1 MREMKSMQKKW
12 VELFEKVIGRK
23 PSPEEFMAGK
33 ACGFDLKQIR
43 SIAGNTPVEEVAP
56 VEELEVKPVEEVK
69 NVDPLLAAR
78 QAWLQHFEETYG
90 RKPSAEEF
98 TAAKSQNF
106 EFFVGPVP
114 EAEFATPD
122 STEET
127 QEYVAQEP
135 TQEFAPPLA
144 AEQTQVYP
152 EANFTEALPAQEKQK
167 APKKQKTKS
176 GKKGSKKKIGIIAAL
191 ILLVIALVATFFY
204 FQFTTRVEVTA
215 DQFIKAVDTKDYRE
229 AADLL
234 STDSDKWTKDEAES
248 FITSMED
255 QGIDI
260 GTELNK
266 IIDNGGEG
274 SYTDKSGNKIFGLEK
289 ADKKFGIFQEYRVAS
304 YPVQVKVKTNLDQAK
319 LKVAANKTVTLKK
332 DAVTDLG
339 SFHYNTKE
347 MELTAKTEVGN
358 VTSKIHL
365 NPKKATKNNLEL
377 QLNSEKRNLEVEF
390 PDEVENPTDVKVV
403 VNGKEVG
410 TSTTFEVDSI
420 PYQEIEVHAVFN
432 MNGETYTTE
441 KAKVTIEEGENDPIE
456 LKLAKDTLKRIKSAQ
471 DAKKAQAAKEE
482 QNRTLAEEFLKEY
495 RDAVFSSVSNR
506 NNTYSKYYDTQSQ
519 AYKDMVEFTTG
530 DGVRKAK
537 IDYYTPGA
545 LDIQSVTEENGVVTI
560 KTYEDFTVHYT
571 DSHPDSQNRKY
582 KTYTLK
588 KVGASYVITD
598 IVVTKES

>member
-1 MREMKSMQKKW
+1 MQKKW

-33 ACGFDLKQIR
+33 ACGFDLKQIQ

-204 FQFTTRVEVTA
+204 FQSTTRVEVTA

-248 FITSMED
+248 FITCMED

-266 IIDNGGEG
+266 IIDDGGEG
-274 SYTDKSGNKIFGLEK
+274 TYTDKSGNKIFGLEK
-289 ADKKFGIFQEYRVAS
+289 ADKKFGIFQEYRVSS
-304 YPVQVKVKTNLDQAK
+304 YPIHVKVKTNLDQAK
-319 LKVAANKTVTLKK
+319 LKVADNKTVTLKK
-332 DAVTDLG
+332 DEVTDLG
-339 SFHYNTKE
+339 SFHYNAKE

-365 NPKKATKNNLEL
+365 NPKKATKNALEL

-390 PDEVENPTDVKVV
+390 PEEVENPTDVKVV

-456 LKLAKDTLKRIKSAQ
+456 LKLAKDTYKRIKSAQ
-471 DAKKAQAAKEE
+471 DAKKAQEAKEE

-495 RDAVFSSVSNR
+495 REAVFSSVSNR

-519 AYKDMVEFTTG
+519 AYKEMVEFTTG

>member
-1 MREMKSMQKKW
+1 MQKKW

-33 ACGFDLKQIR
+33 ACGFDLKQIQ
-43 SIAGNTPVEEVAP
+43 SIAGNAQSEEVAP
-56 VEELEVKPVEEVK
+56 VEEPVVEPVEEVK
-69 NVDPLLAAR
+69 NVDPLLAPR

-127 QEYVAQEP
+127 QEYVPQQQ
-135 TQEFAPPLA
+135 TQEYTAPLA
-144 AEQTQVYP
+144 AEQTQVFAGP
-152 EANFTEALPAQEKQK
+152 NVTEAGPAQKKQK
-167 APKKQKTKS
+167 APKTK
-176 GKKGSKKKIGIIAAL
+176 GEKKLSKKKIGIISAIAV
-191 ILLVIALVATFFY
+191 LVIALVAAFFY
-204 FQFTTRVEVTA
+204 FQSTTRVEVTA
-215 DQFIKAVDTKDYRE
+215 DKFIKAVDTKDYRE

-234 STDSDKWTKDEAES
+234 STDNDKWTKDEAES

>member
-1 MREMKSMQKKW
+1 MQKKW

-33 ACGFDLKQIR
+33 ACGFDLKQIQ
-43 SIAGNTPVEEVAP
+43 SIAGNAPEENLAP
-56 VEELEVKPVEEVK
+56 VEEPVLEPVEEVK

-114 EAEFATPD
+114 EAEFVNPD

-127 QEYVAQEP
+127 QEYVPQQP
-135 TQEFAPPLA
+135 TQEYTAPLA
-144 AEQTQVYP
+144 TEQTQVFDGST
-152 EANFTEALPAQEKQK
+152 FTEASQAQKKPK
-167 APKKQKTKS
+167 APKTKS
-176 GKKGSKKKIGIIAAL
+176 GKKLSKKKIGIISAIAV
-191 ILLVIALVATFFY
+191 LVIALVAAFFY
-204 FQFTTRVEVTA
+204 FQSTTRVEVTA
-215 DQFIKAVDTKDYRE
+215 DKFIKAVDTKDYRE

-234 STDSDKWTKDEAES
+234 STDNDKWTKDEAES

-255 QGIDI
+255 QGVDI

-274 SYTDKSGNKIFGLEK
+274 SFTDKSGNKIFGLEK

-358 VTSKIHL
+358 VTSKIHI

>member
-1 MREMKSMQKKW
+1 MQKKW

-33 ACGFDLKQIR
+33 ACGFDLKKIQ
-43 SIAGNTPVEEVAP
+43 SIAGNVPAEEVAP
-56 VEELEVKPVEEVK
+56 VEESVVEPVEEVK

-114 EAEFATPD
+114 EAEFANPD
-122 STEET
+122 STEVT
-127 QEYVAQEP
+127 QEYVPQQP
-135 TQEFAPPLA
+135 TQEYTAPLA
-144 AEQTQVYP
+144 AEQTQVFAGP
-152 EANFTEALPAQEKQK
+152 NVREAGPVQKKQK
-167 APKKQKTKS
+167 APKTKG
-176 GKKGSKKKIGIIAAL
+176 GKKLSKKKIGIISAIAV
-191 ILLVIALVATFFY
+191 LVIALVAAFFY
-204 FQFTTRVEVTA
+204 FQSTTRVEVTA
-215 DQFIKAVDTKDYRE
+215 DKFIKAVDTKDYRE

-234 STDSDKWTKDEAES
+234 STDNDKWTKDEAES

-255 QGIDI
+255 QGVNI

-588 KVGASYVITD
+588 KVGASYVITN

>member
-1 MREMKSMQKKW
+1 MQKKW

-33 ACGFDLKQIR
+33 ACGFDLKQIQ

-176 GKKGSKKKIGIIAAL
+176 GKKGSKKKIGIISAL
-191 ILLVIALVATFFY
+191 AVLVIALVAAFFY
-204 FQFTTRVEVTA
+204 FQSTTRVEVTA
-215 DQFIKAVDTKDYRE
+215 DKFIKAVDTKDYRE

-266 IIDNGGEG
+266 IIDDGGEG
-274 SYTDKSGNKIFGLEK
+274 TYTDKSGNKIFGLEK

-319 LKVAANKTVTLKK
+319 LKVATNKTVTLKK
-332 DAVTDLG
+332 DEVTDLG
-339 SFHYNTKE
+339 SFHYNAKE

-390 PDEVENPTDVKVV
+390 PDEVENPADVKVV

>member
-1 MREMKSMQKKW
+1 MQKKW

-33 ACGFDLKQIR
+33 ACGFDLKQIQ
-43 SIAGNTPVEEVAP
+43 SIAGNAPEENLAP
-56 VEELEVKPVEEVK
+56 VEEPVLEPVEEVK

-114 EAEFATPD
+114 EAEFVNLDAT
-122 STEET
+122 EVT
-127 QEYVAQEP
+127 QEYVPQQP
-135 TQEFAPPLA
+135 TQEYTAPLA
-144 AEQTQVYP
+144 TEQTQVFDGST
-152 EANFTEALPAQEKQK
+152 FTEASQAQKKPK
-167 APKKQKTKS
+167 APKTKS
-176 GKKGSKKKIGIIAAL
+176 GKKLSKKKIGIISAIAV
-191 ILLVIALVATFFY
+191 LVIALVAAFFY
-204 FQFTTRVEVTA
+204 FQSTTRVEVTA
-215 DQFIKAVDTKDYRE
+215 DKFIKAVDTKDYRE

-234 STDSDKWTKDEAES
+234 STDNDKWTKDEAES

-255 QGIDI
+255 QGVDI

-441 KAKVTIEEGENDPIE
+441 KAKVTIEEAENDPIG

>member
-1 MREMKSMQKKW
+1 MQKKW

-33 ACGFDLKQIR
+33 ACGFDLKQIQ
-43 SIAGNTPVEEVAP
+43 SIAGNAPEENQAP
-56 VEELEVKPVEEVK
+56 VEEPVVEPVEEVK

-114 EAEFATPD
+114 EAEFVTPD
-122 STEET
+122 ATEVT
-127 QEYVAQEP
+127 QEYVPQQP
-135 TQEFAPPLA
+135 TQEYTTPLA
-144 AEQTQVYP
+144 AEQTQVFAGP
-152 EANFTEALPAQEKQK
+152 NVTEAGPAQKKQK
-167 APKKQKTKS
+167 APKTK
-176 GKKGSKKKIGIIAAL
+176 GEKKLSKKKIGIISAIAV
-191 ILLVIALVATFFY
+191 LVIALVAAFFY
-204 FQFTTRVEVTA
+204 FQSQTRVEVTA
-215 DQFIKAVDTKDYRE
+215 DKFIKAVDTKDYRE

-234 STDSDKWTKDEAES
+234 STDNDKWTKDEAES
-248 FITSMED
+248 FITSIED
-255 QGIDI
+255 QGVDM

>member
-1 MREMKSMQKKW
+1 MREKRSMQKKW

-33 ACGFDLKQIR
+33 ACGFDLKQIQ
-43 SIAGNTPVEEVAP
+43 SIAGNTPAEEVAP
-56 VEELEVKPVEEVK
+56 VEEPVLEPVEEVK
-69 NVDPLLAAR
+69 NVDPLLATR

-114 EAEFATPD
+114 EAEFANPD
-122 STEET
+122 STEVT
-127 QEYVAQEP
+127 QEYVPQQP
-135 TQEFAPPLA
+135 TQEYTAPLA
-144 AEQTQVYP
+144 AEQTQVFAGP
-152 EANFTEALPAQEKQK
+152 NVTEAGPAQKKQK
-167 APKKQKTKS
+167 APKTKS
-176 GKKGSKKKIGIIAAL
+176 GKKLSKKKIGIISAIAV
-191 ILLVIALVATFFY
+191 LVIALVAAFFY
-204 FQFTTRVEVTA
+204 FQSTTRVEVTA
-215 DQFIKAVDTKDYRE
+215 DKFIKAVDTKDYRE

-234 STDSDKWTKDEAES
+234 STDNDKWTKDEAES

-255 QGIDI
+255 QGVDI

-377 QLNSEKRNLEVEF
+377 QLNSEKRNLEVGF

>member
-1 MREMKSMQKKW
+1 MQKKW

-33 ACGFDLKQIR
+33 ACGFDLKQIQ
-43 SIAGNTPVEEVAP
+43 SIAGNVPAEEVAP
-56 VEELEVKPVEEVK
+56 VEEPVVEPVEEVK

-122 STEET
+122 ATEET
-127 QEYVAQEP
+127 QEYVPQQP
-135 TQEFAPPLA
+135 TQEYTAPLA
-144 AEQTQVYP
+144 AEQTQVFAGP
-152 EANFTEALPAQEKQK
+152 NVTEAGPAQNKQK
-167 APKKQKTKS
+167 APKTKS
-176 GKKGSKKKIGIIAAL
+176 GKKLSKKKIGIISAIAV
-191 ILLVIALVATFFY
+191 LVIALVAAFFY
-204 FQFTTRVEVTA
+204 FQSTTRVEVTA
-215 DQFIKAVDTKDYRE
+215 DKFIKAVDTKDYRE

-234 STDSDKWTKDEAES
+234 STDNDKWTKDEAES

-255 QGIDI
+255 QGVDI

-332 DAVTDLG
+332 DSVTDLG

>member
-1 MREMKSMQKKW
+1 MQKKW

-23 PSPEEFMAGK
+23 PSPAEFMAGK
-33 ACGFDLKQIR
+33 ACGFDLKQIQ
-43 SIAGNTPVEEVAP
+43 SIAGNAPVEEVAP
-56 VEELEVKPVEEVK
+56 VEEPVVEPVEEMK
-69 NVDPLLAAR
+69 RVDPLQAAR

-90 RKPSAEEF
+90 RKPSPDEF

-106 EFFVGPVP
+106 EFFAGPVP
-114 EAEFATPD
+114 EAEFVNTD

-127 QEYVAQEP
+127 QEYVPQQP
-135 TQEFAPPLA
+135 TQEYTAPLA
-144 AEQTQVYP
+144 TEQTQVFDGP
-152 EANFTEALPAQEKQK
+152 TFTEASPAQKKQK
-167 APKKQKTKS
+167 APKMKS
-176 GKKGSKKKIGIIAAL
+176 GKKGSKKKIAIISAIAV
-191 ILLVIALVATFFY
+191 LVVALVATFFY
-204 FQFTTRVEVTA
+204 FQSTTRVEVTA
-215 DQFIKAVDTKDYRE
+215 DKFIKAVDTKDYRE

-234 STDSDKWTKDEAES
+234 STDTDKWTKDEAES

-255 QGIDI
+255 QGVDI

-266 IIDNGGEG
+266 IIDEGGEG

-289 ADKKFGIFQEYRVAS
+289 ADKKFGIFQEYRVSS
-304 YPVQVKVKTNLDQAK
+304 YPIHVKVKTNLDQAK
-319 LKVAANKTVTLKK
+319 LKVADNKTVTLKK

-390 PDEVENPTDVKVV
+390 PEEVENPTDVKVV

-432 MNGETYTTE
+432 LNGETYTTE

-456 LKLAKDTLKRIKSAQ
+456 LKLAKDTSKRIKSAQ

-545 LDIQSVTEENGVVTI
+545 LDIQSVTEENGVVTV

>member
-1 MREMKSMQKKW
+1 MQKKW

-33 ACGFDLKQIR
+33 ACGFDLKKIQ
-43 SIAGNTPVEEVAP
+43 SIAGNVPAEEVAP
-56 VEELEVKPVEEVK
+56 VEESVVEPVEEVK

-114 EAEFATPD
+114 EAEFANPD
-122 STEET
+122 ATEVT
-127 QEYVAQEP
+127 QEYVPQQP
-135 TQEFAPPLA
+135 TQAYTPPLA
-144 AEQTQVYP
+144 AEQTQVFAGP
-152 EANFTEALPAQEKQK
+152 NVTEAAPAQKKQK
-167 APKKQKTKS
+167 APKTKG
-176 GKKGSKKKIGIIAAL
+176 GKKLSKKKIGIISAIAV
-191 ILLVIALVATFFY
+191 LVIALVAAFFY
-204 FQFTTRVEVTA
+204 FQSTTRVEVTA
-215 DQFIKAVDTKDYRE
+215 DKFIKAVDTKDYRE

-234 STDSDKWTKDEAES
+234 STDNDKWTKDEAES

-588 KVGASYVITD
+588 KVGSSYVITD
-598 IVVTKES
+598 IVVTKGS

>member
-1 MREMKSMQKKW
+1 MQKKW

-33 ACGFDLKQIR
+33 ACGFDLKQIQ
-43 SIAGNTPVEEVAP
+43 SIAGNAPEEVAP
-56 VEELEVKPVEEVK
+56 VEEPVLEPVEEVK

-114 EAEFATPD
+114 EAEFVTPD
-122 STEET
+122 ATEET
-127 QEYVAQEP
+127 QEYVPQQQ
-135 TQEFAPPLA
+135 TQEYTAPLA
-144 AEQTQVYP
+144 AEQTQVFAGP
-152 EANFTEALPAQEKQK
+152 NVTEAGPAQKKQK
-167 APKKQKTKS
+167 APKTK
-176 GKKGSKKKIGIIAAL
+176 GEKKLSKKKIGIISAIAV
-191 ILLVIALVATFFY
+191 LVIALVAAFFY
-204 FQFTTRVEVTA
+204 FQSTTRVEVTA
-215 DQFIKAVDTKDYRE
+215 DKFIKAVDTKDYRE

-234 STDSDKWTKDEAES
+234 STDNDKWTKDEAES

-530 DGVRKAK
+530 DGVQKAK

>member
-1 MREMKSMQKKW
+1 MQKKW

-33 ACGFDLKQIR
+33 ACGFDLKQIQ
-43 SIAGNTPVEEVAP
+43 SIAGNALAEEVAPDEEPVVEPVEEVN
-56 VEELEVKPVEEVK
+56 

-114 EAEFATPD
+114 ETEFATPD
-122 STEET
+122 ATEET
-127 QEYVAQEP
+127 QEYVPQQP
-135 TQEFAPPLA
+135 TQEYTAPLA
-144 AEQTQVYP
+144 AEQTQVFAGP
-152 EANFTEALPAQEKQK
+152 NVTEAGPAQKKQK
-167 APKKQKTKS
+167 APKTKS
-176 GKKGSKKKIGIIAAL
+176 GKKLSKKKIGIISAIAV
-191 ILLVIALVATFFY
+191 LVIALVAAFFY
-204 FQFTTRVEVTA
+204 FQSTTRVEVTA
-215 DQFIKAVDTKDYRE
+215 DKFIKAVDTKDYRE

-234 STDSDKWTKDEAES
+234 STDNDKWTKDEAES

-255 QGIDI
+255 QGVDI

-471 DAKKAQAAKEE
+471 DAKKAQAAKED

-588 KVGASYVITD
+588 KVGSSYVITD

>member
-1 MREMKSMQKKW
+1 MQKKW

-33 ACGFDLKQIR
+33 ACGFDLKQIQ
-43 SIAGNTPVEEVAP
+43 SIAGNAPEENLSPVEEP
-56 VEELEVKPVEEVK
+56 VLEPVEEVK
-69 NVDPLLAAR
+69 NVDPLLATR

-114 EAEFATPD
+114 EAEFANPD
-122 STEET
+122 STEVT
-127 QEYVAQEP
+127 QEYVPQQP
-135 TQEFAPPLA
+135 TQEYTAPLA
-144 AEQTQVYP
+144 AEQTQVFAGP
-152 EANFTEALPAQEKQK
+152 NVTEAGPAQKKQK
-167 APKKQKTKS
+167 APKTKS
-176 GKKGSKKKIGIIAAL
+176 GKKLSKKKIGIISAIAV
-191 ILLVIALVATFFY
+191 LVIALVAAFFY
-204 FQFTTRVEVTA
+204 FQSTTRVEVTA
-215 DQFIKAVDTKDYRE
+215 DKFIKAVDTKDYRE

-234 STDSDKWTKDEAES
+234 STDNDKWTKDEAES

-255 QGIDI
+255 QGVDI

-339 SFHYNTKE
+339 SFHYDTKE

-377 QLNSEKRNLEVEF
+377 QLNSEKRNLEVGF

>member
-1 MREMKSMQKKW
+1 MQKKW

-365 NPKKATKNNLEL
+365 NPKKTTKNNLEL

>member
-1 MREMKSMQKKW
+1 MQKKW

-33 ACGFDLKQIR
+33 ACGFDLKQIQ
-43 SIAGNTPVEEVAP
+43 SIAGNPPAEEVAPDEEPVVEPVEEVN
-56 VEELEVKPVEEVK
+56 

-114 EAEFATPD
+114 EAEFVTPD
-122 STEET
+122 ATEET
-127 QEYVAQEP
+127 QEYVPQQP
-135 TQEFAPPLA
+135 TQEYTAPLA
-144 AEQTQVYP
+144 AEQTQVFAGP
-152 EANFTEALPAQEKQK
+152 NVTEAGPAQKKQK
-167 APKKQKTKS
+167 APKTKS
-176 GKKGSKKKIGIIAAL
+176 GKKLSKKKIGIISAIAV
-191 ILLVIALVATFFY
+191 LVIALVAAFFY
-204 FQFTTRVEVTA
+204 FQSTTRVEVTA
-215 DQFIKAVDTKDYRE
+215 DKFIKAVDTKDYRE

-234 STDSDKWTKDEAES
+234 STDNDKWTKDEAES

-255 QGIDI
+255 QGVDI

-377 QLNSEKRNLEVEF
+377 QLNSEKRNLEVGF

-471 DAKKAQAAKEE
+471 DAKKAQAAKED

-519 AYKDMVEFTTG
+519 AYKDLVEFTTG

>member
-1 MREMKSMQKKW
+1 
-12 VELFEKVIGRK
+12 
-23 PSPEEFMAGK
+23 MAGK
-33 ACGFDLKQIR
+33 ACGFDLKQIQ
-43 SIAGNTPVEEVAP
+43 SIAGNTPAEEVAP
-56 VEELEVKPVEEVK
+56 VEEPVLEPVEEVK
-69 NVDPLLAAR
+69 NVDPLLATR

-114 EAEFATPD
+114 EAEFANPD
-122 STEET
+122 STEVT
-127 QEYVAQEP
+127 QEYVPQQP
-135 TQEFAPPLA
+135 TQEYTAPLA
-144 AEQTQVYP
+144 AEQTQVFAGP
-152 EANFTEALPAQEKQK
+152 NVTEAGPAQKKQK
-167 APKKQKTKS
+167 APKTKS
-176 GKKGSKKKIGIIAAL
+176 GKKLSKKKIGIISAIAV
-191 ILLVIALVATFFY
+191 LVIALVAAFFY
-204 FQFTTRVEVTA
+204 FQSTTRVEVTA
-215 DQFIKAVDTKDYRE
+215 DKFIKAVDTKDYRE

-234 STDSDKWTKDEAES
+234 STDNDKWTKDEAES

-255 QGIDI
+255 QGVDI

-377 QLNSEKRNLEVEF
+377 QLNSEKRNLEVGF

>member
-1 MREMKSMQKKW
+1 MQKKW

-33 ACGFDLKQIR
+33 ACGFDLKQIQY
-43 SIAGNTPVEEVAP
+43 IAGNAPTEEVAP
-56 VEELEVKPVEEVK
+56 VEEPVVEPVEEVK
-69 NVDPLLAAR
+69 NVDPLLAPR

-127 QEYVAQEP
+127 QEYVPQQQTKEYTA
-135 TQEFAPPLA
+135 PLA
-144 AEQTQVYP
+144 AEQTQVFAGP
-152 EANFTEALPAQEKQK
+152 NVTEAGPAQKKQK
-167 APKKQKTKS
+167 APKTK
-176 GKKGSKKKIGIIAAL
+176 GEKKLSKKKIGIISAIAV
-191 ILLVIALVATFFY
+191 LVIALVAAFFY
-204 FQFTTRVEVTA
+204 FQSTTRVEVTA
-215 DQFIKAVDTKDYRE
+215 DKFIKAVDTKDYRE

-234 STDSDKWTKDEAES
+234 STDNDKWTKDEAES

-255 QGIDI
+255 QGVDI

-339 SFHYNTKE
+339 YFHYNTKE

>member
-1 MREMKSMQKKW
+1 MQKKW

-23 PSPEEFMAGK
+23 PSPAEFMAGK
-33 ACGFDLKQIR
+33 ACGFDLKQIQ
-43 SIAGNTPVEEVAP
+43 SIAGNAPEENLAP
-56 VEELEVKPVEEVK
+56 VEEPVFEPVEEVK

-78 QAWLQHFEETYG
+78 QAWLQHFEKTYG

-106 EFFVGPVP
+106 EFFAGPVP
-114 EAEFATPD
+114 EAEFVNPD

-127 QEYVAQEP
+127 QEYVPQQP
-135 TQEFAPPLA
+135 TQEYTAPLA
-144 AEQTQVYP
+144 TEQTQVFAGP
-152 EANFTEALPAQEKQK
+152 TFTEASPAQKKQK
-167 APKKQKTKS
+167 APKTKS
-176 GKKGSKKKIGIIAAL
+176 GKKGSKKKIAIISAIAV
-191 ILLVIALVATFFY
+191 LVVALVATFFY
-204 FQFTTRVEVTA
+204 FQSTTRVEVTA
-215 DQFIKAVDTKDYRE
+215 DKFIKAVDTKDYRE

-234 STDSDKWTKDEAES
+234 STDTDKWTKDEAES

-255 QGIDI
+255 QGVDI

-266 IIDNGGEG
+266 IIDEGGEG

-289 ADKKFGIFQEYRVAS
+289 ADKKFGIFQEYRVSS
-304 YPVQVKVKTNLDQAK
+304 YPIHVKVKTNLDQAK
-319 LKVAANKTVTLKK
+319 LKVADNKTVTLKK

-339 SFHYNTKE
+339 SFHYNAKE

-365 NPKKATKNNLEL
+365 NPKKATKNALEL

-390 PDEVENPTDVKVV
+390 PEEIENPTDVKVV

-432 MNGETYTTE
+432 LNGETYTTE

-471 DAKKAQAAKEE
+471 DAKKAQEAKEE

-545 LDIQSVTEENGVVTI
+545 LDIQSVTEENGVVTV

>member
-1 MREMKSMQKKW
+1 MQKKW

-33 ACGFDLKQIR
+33 ACGFDLKQIQ
-43 SIAGNTPVEEVAP
+43 SIAGNAPEEVAP
-56 VEELEVKPVEEVK
+56 VEEPVVEPVEEVK

-106 EFFVGPVP
+106 EFFAGPVP
-114 EAEFATPD
+114 EAEFVNPD

-127 QEYVAQEP
+127 QEYVPQQP
-135 TQEFAPPLA
+135 TQEYTAPLA
-144 AEQTQVYP
+144 TEQTQVFDGST
-152 EANFTEALPAQEKQK
+152 FTEASQAQKKPK
-167 APKKQKTKS
+167 APKTKS
-176 GKKGSKKKIGIIAAL
+176 GKKLSKKKIGIISAIAV
-191 ILLVIALVATFFY
+191 LVIALVAAFFY
-204 FQFTTRVEVTA
+204 FQSTTRVEVTA
-215 DQFIKAVDTKDYRE
+215 DKFIKAVDTKDYRE

-234 STDSDKWTKDEAES
+234 STDNDKWTKDEAES
-248 FITSMED
+248 LITSMED
-255 QGIDI
+255 QGVDI

-289 ADKKFGIFQEYRVAS
+289 AEKKFGIFQEYRVAS

-339 SFHYNTKE
+339 SFHYNAKE

-441 KAKVTIEEGENDPIE
+441 KAKVAIEEGENDPIE

-471 DAKKAQAAKEE
+471 DAKKVQAAKEE

>member
-1 MREMKSMQKKW
+1 MQKKW

-33 ACGFDLKQIR
+33 ACGFDLKQIQ
-43 SIAGNTPVEEVAP
+43 SIAGNAPEENLVSVEESV
-56 VEELEVKPVEEVK
+56 LEQVEEVK

-106 EFFVGPVP
+106 EFFAGPVP
-114 EAEFATPD
+114 EAEFTNPD

-127 QEYVAQEP
+127 QEYVHQQP
-135 TQEFAPPLA
+135 TQEYTAPLA
-144 AEQTQVYP
+144 TEQTQVFAGP
-152 EANFTEALPAQEKQK
+152 NVTEAGPAQKKPK
-167 APKKQKTKS
+167 APKTKS
-176 GKKGSKKKIGIIAAL
+176 GKKLSKKKIGIISAVAV
-191 ILLVIALVATFFY
+191 LVIALVAAFFY
-204 FQFTTRVEVTA
+204 FQSTTRVEVTA
-215 DQFIKAVDTKDYRE
+215 DKFIKAVDTKDYRE

-234 STDSDKWTKDEAES
+234 STDNDKWTKDEAES

-255 QGIDI
+255 QGVDI

>member
-1 MREMKSMQKKW
+1 MQKKW

-33 ACGFDLKQIR
+33 ACGFDLKQIQ
-43 SIAGNTPVEEVAP
+43 SIAGNAQSEEVAP
-56 VEELEVKPVEEVK
+56 VEEPVVEPVEEVK

-127 QEYVAQEP
+127 QEYVPQQP
-135 TQEFAPPLA
+135 TQEYTTPLA
-144 AEQTQVYP
+144 AEQTQVCAGP
-152 EANFTEALPAQEKQK
+152 NVTEAGPSQKKQK
-167 APKKQKTKS
+167 APKTK
-176 GKKGSKKKIGIIAAL
+176 GEKKLSKKKIGIISAIAV
-191 ILLVIALVATFFY
+191 LVIALVASFFY
-204 FQFTTRVEVTA
+204 FQSTTRVEVTA
-215 DQFIKAVDTKDYRE
+215 DKFIKAVDTKDYRE

-234 STDSDKWTKDEAES
+234 STDNDKWTKDEAES

-255 QGIDI
+255 QGVDI

-471 DAKKAQAAKEE
+471 DAKKAQATKEE

>member
-1 MREMKSMQKKW
+1 MQKKW

-33 ACGFDLKQIR
+33 ACGFDLKQIQ
-43 SIAGNTPVEEVAP
+43 SIAGNAPEENLSPVEEP
-56 VEELEVKPVEEVK
+56 VLEPVEEVK

-114 EAEFATPD
+114 EAEFTNPD

-127 QEYVAQEP
+127 QEYVPQQP
-135 TQEFAPPLA
+135 TQEYTAPLA
-144 AEQTQVYP
+144 TEQTQVFAGP
-152 EANFTEALPAQEKQK
+152 NDTEAGQAQKKQK
-167 APKKQKTKS
+167 APKTKS
-176 GKKGSKKKIGIIAAL
+176 GKKLSNKKIGIISAIAV
-191 ILLVIALVATFFY
+191 LVIALVAAFFY
-204 FQFTTRVEVTA
+204 FQSTTRVEVTA
-215 DQFIKAVDTKDYRE
+215 DKFIKAVDTKDYRE

-234 STDSDKWTKDEAES
+234 STDNDKWTKDEAES
-248 FITSMED
+248 LITSMED
-255 QGIDI
+255 QGVDI

>member
-1 MREMKSMQKKW
+1 MQKKW

-215 DQFIKAVDTKDYRE
+215 DQFIKAFDTKDYRE

>member
-1 MREMKSMQKKW
+1 MQKKW

-33 ACGFDLKQIR
+33 ACGFDLKQIQ
-43 SIAGNTPVEEVAP
+43 SIAGNAPEENLAP
-56 VEELEVKPVEEVK
+56 VEEPVLEPVEEVK

-127 QEYVAQEP
+127 QEYVPQQQ
-135 TQEFAPPLA
+135 TQEYTAPLA
-144 AEQTQVYP
+144 AEQTQVFADP
-152 EANFTEALPAQEKQK
+152 NVTEAGPAQKKQK
-167 APKKQKTKS
+167 APKTK
-176 GKKGSKKKIGIIAAL
+176 GEKKLSKKKIGIISAIAV
-191 ILLVIALVATFFY
+191 LVIALVAAFFY
-204 FQFTTRVEVTA
+204 FQSTTRVEVTA
-215 DQFIKAVDTKDYRE
+215 DKFIKAVDTKDYRE

-234 STDSDKWTKDEAES
+234 STDNDKWTKDEAES

-255 QGIDI
+255 QGVDI

-339 SFHYNTKE
+339 YFHYNTKE

-410 TSTTFEVDSI
+410 TSTSFEVDSI

>member
-1 MREMKSMQKKW
+1 MQKKW

-33 ACGFDLKQIR
+33 ACGFDLKQIQ
-43 SIAGNTPVEEVAP
+43 SIAGNAPAEEVAP
-56 VEELEVKPVEEVK
+56 VEEPVVEPVEEVK
-69 NVDPLLAAR
+69 NVDPLLGAR

-106 EFFVGPVP
+106 EFFVEPVP
-114 EAEFATPD
+114 EAEFANPD
-122 STEET
+122 ATEET
-127 QEYVAQEP
+127 QEYVPQQP
-135 TQEFAPPLA
+135 TQEYATPLA
-144 AEQTQVYP
+144 AEQTQVFAGP
-152 EANFTEALPAQEKQK
+152 NVTEAGPAQ
-167 APKKQKTKS
+167 KKQKVPKTKG
-176 GKKGSKKKIGIIAAL
+176 GKKVSKKKIGIISAIAV
-191 ILLVIALVATFFY
+191 LVIVLLAAFFY
-204 FQFTTRVEVTA
+204 FQSTTRVEVTA
-215 DQFIKAVDTKDYRE
+215 DKFIKAVDTKDYRE

-234 STDSDKWTKDEAES
+234 STDNDKWTKDEAES

-255 QGIDI
+255 QGVDI

>member
-1 MREMKSMQKKW
+1 MQKKW

-33 ACGFDLKQIR
+33 ACGFDLKQIQ
-43 SIAGNTPVEEVAP
+43 SIAGNAQSEEVAP
-56 VEELEVKPVEEVK
+56 VEEPVVEPVEEVK

-127 QEYVAQEP
+127 QEYVPQQP
-135 TQEFAPPLA
+135 TQEFIPPFA
-144 AEQTQVYP
+144 TEQTQVYS
-152 EANFTEALPAQEKQK
+152 EAKFTEASPAQKKQK
-167 APKKQKTKS
+167 APKMKS
-176 GKKGSKKKIGIIAAL
+176 GKKGSKKKIAIISAIAV
-191 ILLVIALVATFFY
+191 LVVALVATFFY
-204 FQFTTRVEVTA
+204 FQSTTRVEVTA
-215 DQFIKAVDTKDYRE
+215 DKFIKAVDTKDYRE

-234 STDSDKWTKDEAES
+234 STDTDKWTKDEAES

-255 QGIDI
+255 QGVDI

-588 KVGASYVITD
+588 KVGASYVITG

>member
-1 MREMKSMQKKW
+1 MQKKW

-377 QLNSEKRNLEVEF
+377 QLNSEKRNLEVGF

>member
-1 MREMKSMQKKW
+1 MQKKW

-98 TAAKSQNF
+98 TATKSQNF

-390 PDEVENPTDVKVV
+390 PEEVENPTDVKVV

-456 LKLAKDTLKRIKSAQ
+456 LKLAKDTYKRIKSAQ
-471 DAKKAQAAKEE
+471 DAKKAQEAKEE

-495 RDAVFSSVSNR
+495 REAVFSSVSNR

-519 AYKDMVEFTTG
+519 AYKEMVEFTTG

>member
-1 MREMKSMQKKW
+1 MQKKW

-33 ACGFDLKQIR
+33 ACGFDLKQIQ
-43 SIAGNTPVEEVAP
+43 SIAGNAPEEVAP
-56 VEELEVKPVEEVK
+56 VEEPVLEPVEEVK

-114 EAEFATPD
+114 EAKFATPD

-152 EANFTEALPAQEKQK
+152 EANFTEALPAQKKQK
-167 APKKQKTKS
+167 APKTK
-176 GKKGSKKKIGIIAAL
+176 GEKKLSKKKIGIISAIAV
-191 ILLVIALVATFFY
+191 LVIALVAAFFY
-204 FQFTTRVEVTA
+204 FQSTTRVEVTA
-215 DQFIKAVDTKDYRE
+215 DKFIKAVDTKDYRE

-234 STDSDKWTKDEAES
+234 STDNDKWTKDEAES

>member
-1 MREMKSMQKKW
+1 MQKKW

-33 ACGFDLKQIR
+33 ACGFDLKQIQ
-43 SIAGNTPVEEVAP
+43 SIAGNAPEENLSPVEEP
-56 VEELEVKPVEEVK
+56 VLEPVEEVK

-114 EAEFATPD
+114 EAEFSNPD

-127 QEYVAQEP
+127 QEYVPQQP
-135 TQEFAPPLA
+135 TQEYTAPLA
-144 AEQTQVYP
+144 TEQTQVFAGP
-152 EANFTEALPAQEKQK
+152 NDTEAGQAQKKQK
-167 APKKQKTKS
+167 APKTKS
-176 GKKGSKKKIGIIAAL
+176 GKKLSNKKIGIISAIAV
-191 ILLVIALVATFFY
+191 LVIALVAAFFY
-204 FQFTTRVEVTA
+204 FQSTTRVEVTA
-215 DQFIKAVDTKDYRE
+215 DKFIKAVDTKDYRE

-234 STDSDKWTKDEAES
+234 STDNDKWTKDEAES
-248 FITSMED
+248 LITSMED
-255 QGIDI
+255 QGVDI

-598 IVVTKES
+598 IVVTKGS

>member
-1 MREMKSMQKKW
+1 MQKKW

-33 ACGFDLKQIR
+33 ACGFDLKQIQ
-43 SIAGNTPVEEVAP
+43 SIAGNAPEENVAP
-56 VEELEVKPVEEVK
+56 VEEPVLEPVEEVK

-90 RKPSAEEF
+90 RKPSADEF

-106 EFFVGPVP
+106 EFVEV
-114 EAEFATPD
+114 ATPQ
-122 STEET
+122 EEFVVTDDIEKT
-127 QEYVAQEP
+127 QEYVPQQP
-135 TQEFAPPLA
+135 TQEYTAPLA
-144 AEQTQVYP
+144 TEQTQVFDGP
-152 EANFTEALPAQEKQK
+152 TFTEASPAQKKQK
-167 APKKQKTKS
+167 APKTKS
-176 GKKGSKKKIGIIAAL
+176 GKKGSKKKIAIISAIAV
-191 ILLVIALVATFFY
+191 LVVALVATFFY
-204 FQFTTRVEVTA
+204 FQSTTRVEVTA
-215 DQFIKAVDTKDYRE
+215 DKFIKAVDTKDYRE

-234 STDSDKWTKDEAES
+234 STDTDKWTKDEAEN

-255 QGIDI
+255 QGVDI

-266 IIDNGGEG
+266 IIDEGGEG

-289 ADKKFGIFQEYRVAS
+289 ADKKFGIFQEYRVSS
-304 YPVQVKVKTNLDQAK
+304 YPIHVKVKTNLDQAK

-339 SFHYNTKE
+339 SFHYNAKE

-365 NPKKATKNNLEL
+365 NPKKATKNAVEL

-390 PDEVENPTDVKVV
+390 PEEVENPTDVKVV

-471 DAKKAQAAKEE
+471 DAKKAQEAKEE

-545 LDIQSVTEENGVVTI
+545 LDIQSVTEENGVVTV

>member
-1 MREMKSMQKKW
+1 MQKKW

-23 PSPEEFMAGK
+23 PSPAEFMAGK
-33 ACGFDLKQIR
+33 ACGFDLKQIQ
-43 SIAGNTPVEEVAP
+43 SIAGNALVEEVAP
-56 VEELEVKPVEEVK
+56 VEQPVVEPLEEMKR
-69 NVDPLLAAR
+69 VDPLQAAR

-90 RKPSAEEF
+90 RKPSPDEF

-106 EFFVGPVP
+106 ESVEV
-114 EAEFATPD
+114 ATPQ
-122 STEET
+122 EEFVVTDDIEKT

-135 TQEFAPPLA
+135 TQEFIPPFA
-144 AEQTQVYP
+144 TEQTQVFDGP
-152 EANFTEALPAQEKQK
+152 TFTEASPAQKKPK
-167 APKKQKTKS
+167 APKTKS
-176 GKKGSKKKIGIIAAL
+176 GKKGSKKKIGIISAL
-191 ILLVIALVATFFY
+191 AVLVIALVATFFY
-204 FQFTTRVEVTA
+204 FQSTTRVEVTA
-215 DQFIKAVDTKDYRE
+215 DKFIKAVDTKDYRE

-234 STDSDKWTKDEAES
+234 STDTDKWTKDEAES

-255 QGIDI
+255 QGVDI

-289 ADKKFGIFQEYRVAS
+289 ADKKFGIFQEYRVSS
-304 YPVQVKVKTNLDQAK
+304 YPIHVKVKTNLDQAK
-319 LKVAANKTVTLKK
+319 LKVATNKTVTLKK

>member
-1 MREMKSMQKKW
+1 MQKKW

-33 ACGFDLKQIR
+33 ACGFDLKQIQ
-43 SIAGNTPVEEVAP
+43 SIAGNAPEENLAP
-56 VEELEVKPVEEVK
+56 VEEPVLEPVEEVK

-114 EAEFATPD
+114 EAEFANPD
-122 STEET
+122 STEVT
-127 QEYVAQEP
+127 QEYVPQQP
-135 TQEFAPPLA
+135 TQEYTAPLA
-144 AEQTQVYP
+144 AEQTQVFAGP
-152 EANFTEALPAQEKQK
+152 NVREAGPVQKKQK
-167 APKKQKTKS
+167 APKTKG
-176 GKKGSKKKIGIIAAL
+176 GKKLSKKKIGIISAIAV
-191 ILLVIALVATFFY
+191 LVIALVAAFFY
-204 FQFTTRVEVTA
+204 FQSTTRVEVTA
-215 DQFIKAVDTKDYRE
+215 DKFIKAVDTKDYRE

-234 STDSDKWTKDEAES
+234 STDNDKWTKDEAES

-255 QGIDI
+255 QGVDI

-339 SFHYNTKE
+339 YFHYNTKE

-410 TSTTFEVDSI
+410 TSTSFEVDSI

-588 KVGASYVITD
+588 KVGASYVITN

>member
-1 MREMKSMQKKW
+1 MQKKW

-33 ACGFDLKQIR
+33 ACGFDLKQIQ
-43 SIAGNTPVEEVAP
+43 SIAGNAPEENLAP
-56 VEELEVKPVEEVK
+56 VEEPVLEPVEEVK

-114 EAEFATPD
+114 EAEFVNPD

-127 QEYVAQEP
+127 QEYVPQQP
-135 TQEFAPPLA
+135 TQEYTAPLA
-144 AEQTQVYP
+144 TEQTQVFDGST
-152 EANFTEALPAQEKQK
+152 FTEASQAQKKPK
-167 APKKQKTKS
+167 APKTKS
-176 GKKGSKKKIGIIAAL
+176 GKKLSKKKIGIISAIAV
-191 ILLVIALVATFFY
+191 LVIALVAAFFY
-204 FQFTTRVEVTA
+204 FQSTTRVEVTA
-215 DQFIKAVDTKDYRE
+215 DKFIKAVDTKDYRE

-234 STDSDKWTKDEAES
+234 STDNDKWTKDEAES

-255 QGIDI
+255 QGVDI